1 MDFDFIY
8 IKRSAIKL
16 WIALRAYILHL
27 FFFTFIDFYDY
38 IRVVSEHFSKTLG
51 GIFQKPG
58 WTPNPGWDF
67 PKAWVEFS
75 TTLSRVFCFFP
86 RPTRFNNDNT
96 KL

>member
-8 IKRSAIKL
+8 IKRSAI
-16 WIALRAYILHL
+16 
-27 FFFTFIDFYDY
+27 
-38 IRVVSEHFSKTLG
+38 EHFSKTLG

-75 TTLSRVFCFFP
+75 TTLGGVAPPPPMVLDPYLLIFVYYLWIFSSVKFKRIVYII
-86 RPTRFNNDNT
+86 
-96 KL
+96 